1 MIEIHLKELEFV
13 NVLSKRIY
21 TGNTMDSNSSQE
33 ERTEFRIFKKKL
45 KSLAEYFKNQFND
58 EFGEFTF
65 NASSGNPIKFNG
77 TKLNRVWSGIY
88 KGAKNKQYSAQISF
102 VVNEQ
107 NKSIDIGFYF
117 GRASSRGQSTDIERL
132 KFSGKTLSL
141 AIKTNSELKKQY
153 EDLIDFGF
161 QPISANNKVDSEN
174 WLNIIAS
181 NPQDC
186 QLVYKLEPN
195 DNEIIDLTT
204 LTLYVKMLMFIMAI
218 IPSEGTEKSIIK
230 YCYLTP
236 EQRAKQAERK
246 ALIGLKGEKFI
257 IQNEIERLTKLNIN
271 HNKYLFH
278 ISLISDSFGY
288 DIKSCDKHQNY
299 TFIEVKTTTR
309 KKGHFQ
315 ANQFYISDFEF
326 EFYKSNKNKY
336 KLFRVYDIEG
346 VPEFEEIN
354 MEEIKL
360 RANSYIAE
368 I

>member
-1 MIEIHLKELEFV
+1 MIEIYSKELEFI
-13 NVLSKRIY
+13 NDLSKRSY
-21 TGNTMDSNSSQE
+21 TGNTMNSNSSEE
-33 ERTEFRIFKKKL
+33 ERIKFRLFKKKL

-77 TKLNRVWSGIY
+77 TKLNRVWSGIF
-88 KGAKNKQYSAQISF
+88 KGAQNKQYSAQISF

-107 NKSIDIGFYF
+107 NKSIDLGFYF
-117 GRASSRGQSTDIERL
+117 GRASSRGQSPDLERL
-132 KFSGKTLSL
+132 QFLGNTLSSS
-141 AIKTNSELKKQY
+141 IKSNIELRKQY

-195 DNEIIDLTT
+195 ENGIIDLTI
-204 LTLYVKMLMFIMAI
+204 LTLYVKMLMFIMAL

-230 YCYLTP
+230 YSYLTP

-257 IQNEIERLTKLNIN
+257 IQNEIKRLTKLNIK

-278 ISLISDSFGY
+278 MSLISDSFGY
-288 DIKSCDKHQNY
+288 DIKSCDKNENHI
-299 TFIEVKTTTR
+299 FIEVKTTTR
-309 KKGHFQ
+309 KKGDYQ
-315 ANQFYISDFEF
+315 ANRFYISNFEF
-326 EFYKSNKNKY
+326 EFYKNNKDNY
-336 KLFRVYDIEG
+336 KLFRVYDIDDS
-346 VPEFEEIN
+346 PEFDEIEMEEIN
-354 MEEIKL
+354 LI
-360 RANSYIAE
+360 ANSYIVE